1 VTAATAGK
9 VEYWDQVATRSWG
22 GYITALEAHTIVQAQ
37 QAAPQPLHALDVG
50 CGGGR
55 WSRLL
60 RDLGWSVTA
69 LDVDPDALA
78 ACADL
83 NPGIDCRL
91 VGPEDRQLPAEDAS
105 VSLVVCIEVREVAH
119 SDWFLPEV
127 RRVLRPGGQLV
138 AVTWNRTSLR
148 GQVADAVSR
157 IRLSQPHAWYRTSYR
172 SWRQQLRTAGLDVES
187 ERGLCWF
194 PFTRTSDSRL
204 VPVCVAIEERLGLSR
219 LVTLSPWVLVTASK
233 PLDGRLGPS
242 SIAPRSTP
250 LPERELLTTSPG
262 GTPEGG
268 NDRAVRVDRHTDP
281 APELLAA
288 WDRLVAS
295 TPGTDVTQ
303 LSVWSRVRRS
313 EGFRTE
319 YVFAQRGGKLVG
331 GAQILLRGVRGVARV
346 GLVSYGPLIAED
358 VEERAEVVEGLA
370 RELARL
376 PAVRML
382 FVQPAEGGEDIRQAL
397 QAQGFRPSS
406 AGIAPTGSVRL
417 DLTRSEDDIRR
428 GLPPRLRSWIRRWP
442 DHGVTVRRG
451 DGEDIPVLASLMR
464 AAATAHG
471 YRSPSDKYLRHMY
484 RELSATGNA
493 ALFIGE
499 VHGRPVSADVVTM
512 CGAMVRGR
520 FGGFDR
526 TGEGA
531 RLSVP
536 GAVRW
541 EIIRWAKQ
549 SGYRWLDFGG
559 LSEQTLCDAVDRGI
573 RMSGDWPGADQAKLR
588 YGGVPFRYPAPVE
601 LIRPR
606 PLRSVYET
614 VARSEWGRATLHRLK
629 VALRSRPSRRR
640 EGRADST
647 STPGAQA

>member
-1 VTAATAGK
+1 VK
-9 VEYWDQVATRSWG
+9 
-22 GYITALEAHTIVQAQ
+22 
-37 QAAPQPLHALDVG
+37 
-50 CGGGR
+50 
-55 WSRLL
+55 
-60 RDLGWSVTA
+60 
-69 LDVDPDALA
+69 
-78 ACADL
+78 
-83 NPGIDCRL
+83 
-91 VGPEDRQLPAEDAS
+91 
-105 VSLVVCIEVREVAH
+105 
-119 SDWFLPEV
+119 
-127 RRVLRPGGQLV
+127 
-138 AVTWNRTSLR
+138 R
-148 GQVADAVSR
+148 G
-157 IRLSQPHAWYRTSYR
+157 
-172 SWRQQLRTAGLDVES
+172 
-187 ERGLCWF
+187 
-194 PFTRTSDSRL
+194 
-204 VPVCVAIEERLGLSR
+204 
-219 LVTLSPWVLVTASK
+219 
-233 PLDGRLGPS
+233 
-242 SIAPRSTP
+242 
-250 LPERELLTTSPG
+250 PG
-262 GTPEGG
+262 GTPEEE
-268 NDRAVRVDRHTDP
+268 NDRTVRVDRYTDP
-281 APELLAA
+281 EPELLAA

-319 YVFAQRGGKLVG
+319 YLFARRDGTLVG
-331 GAQILLRGVRGVARV
+331 GAQILLRGVRGLARI
-346 GLVSYGPLIAED
+346 GLVSYGPLIADD
-358 VEERAEVVEGLA
+358 VEERAEVVESLA
-370 RELARL
+370 RELVRL

-397 QAQGFRPSS
+397 QARGFRPST

-417 DLTRSEDDIRR
+417 DLTRSEEDIRR

-451 DGEDIPVLASLMR
+451 DEEDIPVLASLMR
-464 AAATAHG
+464 AAATARG
-471 YRSPSDKYLRHMY
+471 YREPGEKYLRHMY

-499 VHGRPVSADVVTM
+499 VHGKPVSADVVTM

-541 EIIRWAKQ
+541 EIIRWAKA

-588 YGGVPFRYPAPVE
+588 YGGVPFRYPGPVE

-606 PLRSVYET
+606 PLRSAYDT
-614 VARSEWGRATLHRLK
+614 VARSEWGRAKLHDLK
-629 VALRSRPSRRR
+629 VALRNRPSRRR
-640 EGRADST
+640 PGRTDPT
-647 STPGAQA
+647 TTPGAQA